1 MTYITKNERE
11 TESIGENFAKSL
23 KPGCIVALRGEMGA
37 GKTVFVRGV
46 ARGLGISGRVTSPT
60 YTVVNEYNGE
70 MPLFHFDL
78 YRLGSADELFEIGFD
93 DYLSRGGVC
102 LIEWFEKA
110 EDEYAP
116 DIVVDIVYGE
126 EEGTRSIN
134 IREI

>member
-134 IREI
+134 IREM